1 MKQRIHA
8 FSTFCL
14 HFFTYVLHVRE
25 ALFGLVALVCLGA
38 LGFSSLEGRTL
49 SESIYFAFI
58 TALSIGYGDI
68 APKTPGGRILSI
80 SIGLVG
86 MVFIGL
92 SVAVATKALGDTV
105 KQFHEENTDT

>member
-8 FSTFCL
+8 FLTFCRYFL
-14 HFFTYVLHVRE
+14 TYVLHVRE
-25 ALFGLVALVCLGA
+25 ALIGLVVLICLGA
-38 LGFSSLEGRTL
+38 LGISSLEGRTL

-68 APKTPGGRILSI
+68 APKTPGGRVLSVL
-80 SIGLVG
+80 IGLVG

-92 SVAVATKALGDTV
+92 SVAVATRALGDAV
-105 KQFHEENTDT
+105 KQFHKENG